1 MLLGNSEHVLLTANP
16 FLQQLFR
23 EVAKAW
29 DLTVLEGVR
38 TLERQ
43 KELVASGSSKTLASR
58 HLAQADG
65 FSAAVDVAPRGLDA
79 TVTWQDSALFYYFGG
94 YVMRVAQDLGLH
106 IRWGGDW
113 DGDHQVKDQNFN
125 DLVHFEI
132 PA

>member
-1 MLLGNSEHVLLTANP
+1 MLLGNSEKILLTANP

-23 EVAKAW
+23 EVARTW

-43 KELVASGSSKTLASR
+43 KELVASGASKTLNSR
-58 HLAQADG
+58 HLAQSDG
-65 FSAAVDVAPRGLDA
+65 LAAAVDVAPRGLTA
-79 TVTWQDSALFYYFGG
+79 TVVWQDSALFYYFGG
-94 YVMRVAQDLGLH
+94 YVMRTAEDHGIE

-113 DGDHQVKDQNFN
+113 DGDHQVKDQTFN

-132 PA
+132 PV